1 MSSFL
6 HAHGH
11 DVFIVSMPLKGVNK
25 GPGSNA
31 TYAQDDHWWFL
42 PIERAGEPALRYFLE
57 PAIATI
63 NYARRLGYEEVHMAG
78 LSGGGWT
85 TTVVAAL
92 DARVASS
99 FPIAGS
105 IPCAMR
111 DPEKQT
117 WPVGNDKED
126 FEQNCAPDPSI
137 EAPDH
142 PGRKLYRECNYTCMY
157 LLAGLESTRYQV
169 QILHERDDCCY
180 ATVGRHDQM
189 LAYESNVRAELGAR
203 AEHGYF
209 TTTASN
215 HTHHEVAPV
224 DKAIWAAGMRAA
236 QLPPGDPGWDA
247 LQCDIMHNAEGACS
261 VRRASSR
268 GYHQLIFHTQRT
280 LTDADDPVSHPP
292 SAPRAA
298 AAAKARCRL
307 VTTPA
312 GGHLVR
318 NLRVNYEGTESLY
331 LHTHRREPRARS
343 TQRRALL
350 PTSHFPPS
358 YARASGRAPVRA
370 CWQVLTQQQRC
381 APRHA

>member
-261 VRRASSR
+261 VRPPTGGAPPPLRARAAGGSGGRSR
-268 GYHQLIFHTQRT
+268 GGAQ
-280 LTDADDPVSHPP
+280 AV
-292 SAPRAA
+292 A
-298 AAAKARCRL
+298 
-307 VTTPA
+307 VTT
-312 GGHLVR
+312 
-318 NLRVNYEGTESLY
+318 N
-331 LHTHRREPRARS
+331 
-343 TQRRALL
+343 
-350 PTSHFPPS
+350 
-358 YARASGRAPVRA
+358 
-370 CWQVLTQQQRC
+370 
-381 APRHA
+381 